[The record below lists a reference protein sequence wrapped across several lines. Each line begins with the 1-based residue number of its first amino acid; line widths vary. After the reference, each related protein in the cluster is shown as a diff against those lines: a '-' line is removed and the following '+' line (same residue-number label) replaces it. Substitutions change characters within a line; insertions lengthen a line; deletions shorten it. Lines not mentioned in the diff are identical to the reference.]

1 MKKILFILTVS
12 VSLICFSSCKK
23 SAATHPFPGKFITET
38 GIQFNLQIRLHHLEF
53 NMMSSSYEGTW
64 RAYNQGDTLKYATI
78 EFAGYFNYYYLR
90 NGKLYRN
97 EHNMIRQVLGEEIE
111 YQD

>member
-1 MKKILFILTVS
+1 MKRILYIS
-12 VSLICFSSCKK
+12 IISLGTASLSSCKNPK
-23 SAATHPFPGKFITET
+23 AAHPFHGKFVTET
-38 GIQFNLQIRLHHLEF
+38 GIRFDLRADSTTLIQYDD
-53 NMMSSSYEGTW
+53 SSSYEGTW
-64 RAYNQGDTLKYATI
+64 KVYNQGDTLKYATI

-97 EHNMIRQVLGEEIE
+97 EHNMKRQVLGEEIK

>member
-1 MKKILFILTVS
+1 MIPVRTRVHG
-12 VSLICFSSCKK
+12 K
-23 SAATHPFPGKFITET
+23 SIIKE
-38 GIQFNLQIRLHHLEF
+38 
-53 NMMSSSYEGTW
+53 
-64 RAYNQGDTLKYATI
+64 DTLKYATI

-97 EHNMIRQVLGEEIE
+97 EHNMIRQALGEEIE

>member
-23 SAATHPFPGKFITET
+23 SAATHPFPGKFNLRSDSTT
-38 GIQFNLQIRLHHLEF
+38 LIQYDD
-53 NMMSSSYEGTW
+53 SSSYEGTW
-64 RAYNQGDTLKYATI
+64 KVYNQGDTLKYATI

-97 EHNMIRQVLGEEIE
+97 EHNMIRQALGEEIE

>member
-1 MKKILFILTVS
+1 MQGVLF
-12 VSLICFSSCKK
+12 
-23 SAATHPFPGKFITET
+23 
-38 GIQFNLQIRLHHLEF
+38 FNLSFINIRYEENTIHFDCVSFTHLLQYDD
-53 NMMSSSYEGTW
+53 SSSYEGTW
-64 RAYNQGDTLKYATI
+64 KVYNQGDTLKYATI

-97 EHNMIRQVLGEEIE
+97 EHNMIRQALGEEIE

>member
-12 VSLICFSSCKK
+12 VSLICISSCKK
-23 SAATHPFPGKFITET
+23 SAATHPFPGKFVTET
-38 GIQFNLQIRLHHLEF
+38 GIQFDLRADSTTLIQYDD
-53 NMMSSSYEGTW
+53 SSSYEGTW
-64 RAYNQGDTLKYATI
+64 KVYNQGDTLKYATI

-97 EHNMIRQVLGEEIE
+97 EHNMIRQALGEAIE

>member
-1 MKKILFILTVS
+1 MNL
-12 VSLICFSSCKK
+12 
-23 SAATHPFPGKFITET
+23 PGKGCVAADFLHEEKQMSETDTVKIITET
-38 GIQFNLQIRLHHLEF
+38 GIQFNLRSDYTTLIQYDD
-53 NMMSSSYEGTW
+53 SSSYEGTW

-97 EHNMIRQVLGEEIE
+97 EHNMIRQALGEEIE

>member
-12 VSLICFSSCKK
+12 VSLICISSCKK
-23 SAATHPFPGKFITET
+23 SAATHPFPGKFVTET
-38 GIQFNLQIRLHHLEF
+38 DSTTLIQYDD
-53 NMMSSSYEGTW
+53 SSSYEGTW
-64 RAYNQGDTLKYATI
+64 KVYNQGDTLKYATI

-97 EHNMIRQVLGEEIE
+97 EHIFLGKSLGEEIE

>member
-1 MKKILFILTVS
+1 MIPALTRVHGEP
-12 VSLICFSSCKK
+12 I
-23 SAATHPFPGKFITET
+23 IE
-38 GIQFNLQIRLHHLEF
+38 
-53 NMMSSSYEGTW
+53 
-64 RAYNQGDTLKYATI
+64 GDTLKYATI

>member
-23 SAATHPFPGKFITET
+23 SAATHPFPGKFVTET
-38 GIQFNLQIRLHHLEF
+38 GIQFDL
-53 NMMSSSYEGTW
+53 
-64 RAYNQGDTLKYATI
+64 RADYNQGDTLKYATI

-97 EHNMIRQVLGEEIE
+97 EHNMIRQALGEEIE

>member
-12 VSLICFSSCKK
+12 VSLICISSCKK
-23 SAATHPFPGKFITET
+23 SAATHPFPGKFVTET
-38 GIQFNLQIRLHHLEF
+38 GIQFDLRADSTTLIQYDD
-53 NMMSSSYEGTW
+53 SSSYEGTW
-64 RAYNQGDTLKYATI
+64 KVYNQGDTLKYATI

-97 EHNMIRQVLGEEIE
+97 EHKRGSIINTS
-111 YQD
+111 